1 MKHLLLFTG
10 IFVSSLAAR
19 SQSVNVPAG
28 KKIRV
33 IASATTNMIMSA
45 MGQEVDMVSSNT
57 STAEYEIM
65 AVTEKGYSLRTKV
78 IRVEGSYVGGG
89 AEKTFDT
96 DKATDRYDPMLAGV
110 VAMIGKPTD
119 LLIEN
124 RKASV
129 VSGEVMNNPMMAQMG
144 MKDNVSELLKF
155 ILYKTDLDKFTKGTK
170 WVDSTRNNELFLLAE
185 SEVTGITETQIELS
199 VTTTMDIHATI
210 QQMGMEGK
218 TNVKG
223 LINSKRWYNR
233 NTGLL
238 IKEESNGIAE
248 GETIVMD
255 QRIPMQM
262 KIQSTQIVQ

>member
-1 MKHLLLFTG
+1 
-10 IFVSSLAAR
+10 
-19 SQSVNVPAG
+19 
-28 KKIRV
+28 
-33 IASATTNMIMSA
+33 MSA

-57 STAEYEIM
+57 STADYEIM

-78 IRVEGSYVGGG
+78 LRVEGSYVGGG

-96 DKATDRYDPMLAGV
+96 DKESDRNDPMLAGV

-144 MKDNVSELLKF
+144 MKDNLSEILKF
-155 ILYKTDLDKFTKGTK
+155 IVYKTDLDKLTKGAK
-170 WVDSTRNNELFLLAE
+170 WVDSTRNNELFQLVE
-185 SEVTGITETQIELS
+185 SEVTAMSETEIEVS
-199 VTTTMDIHATI
+199 VKTTMDIHATI

-218 TNVKG
+218 TSAKG
-223 LINSKRWYNR
+223 LFNSKRWYNR

-238 IKEESNGIAE
+238 IKEEASGNAE
-248 GETIVMD
+248 GETVVMD
-255 QRIPMQM
+255 QRIPMQV
-262 KIQSTQIVQ
+262 KIQSTINVQ